1 MKILAVDDERVQL
14 RLLERSIREAAPG
27 CVLYASDNPADALRW
42 AEKNRPEVAFCDIQM
57 PVMNGIALGKA
68 LKKLDAQIN
77 LVFVTG
83 YYEEYAAE
91 AAPLRYSGY
100 LQKPATAEG
109 VRSELADLRYPVAK
123 PEGQKLLTVRCFGNF
138 EVFAGGEPVNFQ
150 RSKTKELFAY
160 LVDRR
165 GAQVN
170 GSEICAALY
179 EDGRNEKNNKS
190 DLRKSVADLRQTLEG
205 LHAEAVFR
213 KGFDRYSVDV
223 SLLQCDYYDWMQN
236 EAYAVRAFRGEYMR
250 QYSWSEVTLTNIIK
264 YE

>member
-1 MKILAVDDERVQL
+1 MKILAVDDEPVQL
-14 RLLERSIREAAPG
+14 RLLERSICEAAPG
-27 CVLYASDNPADALRW
+27 CEVYASSNPADALRW

-57 PVMNGIALGKA
+57 PVMNGIELGKA
-68 LKKLDAQIN
+68 LKKLGPQIN

-109 VRSELADLRYPVAK
+109 VRNELADLRYPLPK
-123 PEGQKLLTVRCFGNF
+123 PETQKRLTVRCFGNF
-138 EVFAGGEPVNFQ
+138 EVFADGKPVNFQ

-165 GAQVN
+165 GAQLS
-170 GSEICAALY
+170 GSEICAMLY
-179 EDGRNEKNNKS
+179 EDERNEKNNKS
-190 DLRKSVADLRQTLEG
+190 DLRKCVADLRQTLER
-205 LHAEAVFR
+205 LNAEAVFR

-223 SLLQCDYYDWMQN
+223 SLLQCDYYDWMSG
-236 EAYAVRAFRGEYMR
+236 EAYAVRAFHGEYMQ
-250 QYSWSEVTLTNIIK
+250 QYSWSEVTLTNIIR

>member
-1 MKILAVDDERVQL
+1 MKILAVDDEPMQL
-14 RLLERSIREAAPG
+14 RLLERSICEAAPG
-27 CVLYASDNPADALRW
+27 CEVHGSDNPADALCW
-42 AEKNRPEVAFCDIQM
+42 ARANRPEVAFCDIQM
-57 PVMNGIALGKA
+57 PVMNGIELGKA
-68 LKKLDAQIN
+68 LKKLDPQIN

-109 VRSELADLRYPVAK
+109 VKNELADLRYPLPK
-123 PEGQKLLTVRCFGNF
+123 PEAQKRLTIRCFGNF
-138 EVFAGGEPVNFQ
+138 EVFAGGEPVKFQ
-150 RSKTKELFAY
+150 RSKTKEFFAY
-160 LVDRR
+160 LVDRQ

-179 EDGRNEKNNKS
+179 EDGRNEKNNKG
-190 DLRKSVADLRQTLEG
+190 DLRKCVADLRQTLSAVG
-205 LHAEAVFR
+205 AEAVFR

-223 SLLQCDYYDWMQN
+223 SLLQCDYYDWEKG
-236 EAYAVRAFRGEYMR
+236 EAYAVRAFQGEYMR
-250 QYSWSEVTLTNIIK
+250 QYSWSEVTLANIIK

>member
-1 MKILAVDDERVQL
+1 MKILAVDDEQMQL
-14 RLLERSIREAAPG
+14 KLLERSIREASPD
-27 CVLYASDNPADALRW
+27 CDVYAAGNPADALIW
-42 AEKNRPEVAFCDIQM
+42 AEENRPDVAFCDIQM
-57 PVMNGIALGKA
+57 PVMNGISLGKE
-68 LKKLDAQIN
+68 LKKLNPKIN

-109 VRSELADLRYPVAK
+109 VKNELFNLRYPLPK
-123 PEGQKLLTVRCFGNF
+123 PETQKLLTVQCFGNF
-138 EVFAGGEPVNFQ
+138 EVFANGKPLPFQ

-179 EDGRNEKNNKS
+179 EDERNEKNNKG
-190 DLRKSVADLRQTLEG
+190 DLRKCVADLRQTLAAV
-205 LHAEAVFR
+205 HADAVFR
-213 KGFDRYSVDV
+213 KGFDRYAVDV
-223 SLLQCDYYDWMQN
+223 SLLLCDYYDWEKN
-236 EAYAVRAFRGEYMR
+236 EPYAVRAFRGEYMR
-250 QYSWSEVTLTNIIK
+250 QYSWGEETLTNILK
-264 YE
+264 A

>member
-1 MKILAVDDERVQL
+1 MKILAVDDEPMQL
-14 RLLERSIREAAPG
+14 RLLERSITEAAPG
-27 CVLYASDNPADALRW
+27 CALYASDNPADALRW
-42 AEKNRPEVAFCDIQM
+42 AEENRPEVAFCDIQM
-57 PVMNGIALGKA
+57 PVINGIALGKA
-68 LKKLDAQIN
+68 LKKLDPQIN

-83 YYEEYAAE
+83 YYEEYAAA

-109 VRSELADLRYPVAK
+109 VKNELADLRYPLPK
-123 PEGQKLLTVRCFGNF
+123 PEAQKLLTVRCFGNF
-138 EVFAGGEPVNFQ
+138 EIFSGGEPVNFQ
-150 RSKTKELFAY
+150 RSKTKELFAF

-165 GAQVN
+165 GAQVT
-170 GSEICAALY
+170 GSEICSVLY
-179 EDGRNEKNNKS
+179 EEGRSEKNNKG

-223 SLLQCDYYDWMQN
+223 SLLECDYYDWIKN
-236 EAYAVRAFRGEYMR
+236 EPYAVRAFRGEYMR
-250 QYSWSEVTLTNIIK
+250 QYSWGEETLTNIIK

>member
-1 MKILAVDDERVQL
+1 MKILAVDDEQMQL
-14 RLLERSIREAAPG
+14 KLLERSIREAAPE
-27 CVLYASDNPADALRW
+27 CAVYASSNPAAALQW
-42 AEKNRPEVAFCDIQM
+42 AEENRPDVAFCDIQM

-68 LKKLDAQIN
+68 LKRLNPQIN

-100 LQKPATAEG
+100 LQKPATEEG
-109 VRSELADLRYPVAK
+109 VKNELANLRYPLPA
-123 PEGQKLLTVRCFGNF
+123 PETPKLLTVQCFGNF
-138 EVFAGGEPVNFQ
+138 EVFANGEPLPFQ

-179 EDGRNEKNNKS
+179 EDESNEKNNKG
-190 DLRKSVADLRQTLEG
+190 DLRKCVADLRQTLAAV
-205 LHAEAVFR
+205 HAGAVFR
-213 KGFDRYSVDV
+213 KGFDRYSVDM
-223 SLLQCDYYDWMQN
+223 SLLSCDYYDWEKN

-250 QYSWSEVTLTNIIK
+250 QYSWGEETLTNILK
-264 YE
+264 A

>member
-1 MKILAVDDERVQL
+1 MKILAVDDERMQL
-14 RLLERSIREAAPG
+14 RLLERSIREASPD
-27 CVLYASDNPADALRW
+27 CDVYAADKPADALIW
-42 AEKNRPEVAFCDIQM
+42 AEENRPDVAFCDIKM
-57 PVMNGIALGKA
+57 PAMNGILLGKE
-68 LKKLDAQIN
+68 LKKLNPQIN

-109 VRSELADLRYPVAK
+109 VKNELFNLRYPLPK
-123 PEGQKLLTVRCFGNF
+123 PETQKLLTVQCFGNF
-138 EVFAGGEPVNFQ
+138 EVFANGKPLPFR

-170 GSEICAALY
+170 GGEICAALY
-179 EDGRNEKNNKS
+179 EDERNEKNNKG
-190 DLRKSVADLRQTLEG
+190 DLRKCVADLRQTLAAV
-205 LHAEAVFR
+205 HADAVFR
-213 KGFDRYSVDV
+213 KGFDRYAVDV
-223 SLLQCDYYDWMQN
+223 SLLLCDYYDWEKN

-250 QYSWSEVTLTNIIK
+250 QYSWGEETLTNILK
-264 YE
+264 A

>member
-1 MKILAVDDERVQL
+1 MKILAVDDEAVQL

-27 CVLYASDNPADALRW
+27 CELYASANPADALCW
-42 AEKNRPEVAFCDIQM
+42 AEENRPEVAFCDIQM

-68 LKKLDAQIN
+68 LKRLDPQIN

-109 VRSELADLRYPVAK
+109 VRSELADLRYPLPK
-123 PEGQKLLTVRCFGNF
+123 PETQKLLTVRCFGNF
-138 EVFAGGEPVNFQ
+138 EVFCGSEPVNFR

-170 GSEICAALY
+170 GSEICAVLY
-179 EDGRNEKNNKS
+179 EDERSEKNSKS
-190 DLRKSVADLRQTLEG
+190 DLRKCVADLRQTLEE

-213 KGFDRYSVDV
+213 KGFDRYSVDAA
-223 SLLQCDYYDWMQN
+223 LLQCDYYDWAKN

-250 QYSWSEVTLTNIIK
+250 QYSWSEATLTNIIK